1 MTDSSSLTLWQPRL
15 LALATA
21 GLGDDGAHDINHLH
35 RVWRNAALLLQEH
48 AEADALTVMAA
59 CYLHD
64 LVNLPKNH
72 PERHLASRQA
82 AALACRQLAE
92 LDFPEDKLA
101 GVAHA
106 IETHSFSADLIPTTI
121 EAQIVQDAD
130 RIDALGAVGL
140 ARLFYT
146 AARMDS
152 ALAHGTTRWPPTA
165 TSTTRRTPSTIS
177 TPSSTSCPARCR
189 RGRAAPWPNSGWP
202 LTDFRAA
209 LPGNGVGLAWV
220 AIASTAHAVYNIR
233 PAIAPRRAAS
243 WPPDAANN

>member
-1 MTDSSSLTLWQPRL
+1 MHSLLPQWQPRL

-21 GLGDDGAHDINHLH
+21 GLGDDSAHDINHLQ
-35 RVWRNAALLLQEH
+35 RVWRNAAELLREYAQ
-48 AEADALTVMAA
+48 ADALTVMAA

-92 LDFPEDKLA
+92 LGFQPDKLA

-106 IETHSFSADLIPTTI
+106 IETHSFSAKLHPVTI

-152 ALAHGTTRWPPTA
+152 ALAHGADPLAKHRPLDDKAYALDHIVIKLDKLPGKMQTQA
-165 TSTTRRTPSTIS
+165 
-177 TPSSTSCPARCR
+177 
-189 RGRAAPWPNSGWP
+189 GRALAEQRLAV

-209 LPGNGVGLAWV
+209 FAEEWGTG
-220 AIASTAHAVYNIR
+220 S
-233 PAIAPRRAAS
+233 
-243 WPPDAANN
+243 

>member
-1 MTDSSSLTLWQPRL
+1 
-15 LALATA
+15 
-21 GLGDDGAHDINHLH
+21 
-35 RVWRNAALLLQEH
+35 
-48 AEADALTVMAA
+48 MAA

-64 LVNLPKNH
+64 LINLPKNH

-82 AALACRQLAE
+82 AALACRQLTG
-92 LDFPEDKLA
+92 LGFPADKLA

-106 IETHSFSADLIPTTI
+106 IETHSFSANLAPATI

-152 ALAHGTTRWPPTA
+152 ALAHGTDPLAAHRPLDDKAYALDHIVTKLDKLPGKMQTRA
-165 TSTTRRTPSTIS
+165 
-177 TPSSTSCPARCR
+177 
-189 RGRAAPWPNSGWP
+189 GRALAEQRLAV

-209 LPGNGVGLAWV
+209 FAGEWG
-220 AIASTAHAVYNIR
+220 IAA
-233 PAIAPRRAAS
+233 
-243 WPPDAANN
+243 

>member
-1 MTDSSSLTLWQPRL
+1 MTDCSSLTLWQPRL

-21 GLGDDGAHDINHLH
+21 GLGDDGAHDINHLQ
-35 RVWRNAALLLQEH
+35 RVWRNAALLLQQH

-106 IETHSFSADLIPTTI
+106 IATHSFSADLTPTTI

-152 ALAHGTTRWPPTA
+152 ALAHGTDPLAAHRPLDDKAYALDHIVTKLDKLPGKMQTRA
-165 TSTTRRTPSTIS
+165 
-177 TPSSTSCPARCR
+177 
-189 RGRAAPWPNSGWP
+189 GRALAEQRLAV

-209 LPGNGVGLAWV
+209 FAGEWG
-220 AIASTAHAVYNIR
+220 IAA
-233 PAIAPRRAAS
+233 
-243 WPPDAANN
+243 

>member
-21 GLGDDGAHDINHLH
+21 GLGDDGAHDINHLQ
-35 RVWRNAALLLQEH
+35 RVWRNAALLLQQH

-106 IETHSFSADLIPTTI
+106 IATHSFSADLTPTTI

-152 ALAHGTTRWPPTA
+152 ALAHGTDPLAAHRPLDDKAYALDHLVTKLDKLPGKMQTRA
-165 TSTTRRTPSTIS
+165 
-177 TPSSTSCPARCR
+177 
-189 RGRAAPWPNSGWP
+189 GRALAEQRLAV

-209 LPGNGVGLAWV
+209 FAGEWG
-220 AIASTAHAVYNIR
+220 IAA
-233 PAIAPRRAAS
+233 
-243 WPPDAANN
+243 